1 MHQSFSSDYAKTL
14 NYKNIGGKSMKRK
27 VLIVFSTLC
36 MVFVLTACGGNNN
49 TVNSSKD
56 ETTGINEVNPSDPA
70 FSAFKEPVTIHTVT
84 SEYASAK
91 YPKGDDITNNVW
103 IRRYKEKFNVNVVTD
118 WVSDEYDTK
127 LNLAISSNELP
138 DVFRVNAS
146 QFQQLIEADMILD
159 LTSVVDKYASVRLK
173 GYLET
178 DASSYESGKKEGKLY
193 GIPQLHWGFIDQP
206 DFVWIRNDWKEELKI
221 KDPTSIA
228 DIKNTALTFMEK
240 HGGYGIAVDQTLD
253 YLNLLAIA
261 WNAHP
266 DMWIEGSDGKLVYG
280 SVQPEMKA
288 ALAEWSDWF
297 KLGIIDP
304 EFAIKDFSAMNA
316 DIVAGKVGIQPYYQW
331 WGYNPGVDTISNL
344 GKDAIFYPYLIPTTD
359 GKPAKQS
366 VFFANGSYIV
376 VKKGFK
382 NPEAVIK
389 LLNDYAYIVDEGVG
403 KESDDTL
410 SALLDNDL
418 AHVVGA
424 FRVLN
429 PNSDY
434 EQFEAV
440 SAALQSKDT
449 SGLTSAGMWQKY
461 NNSVEFINN
470 ATPSAVGDYL
480 QQGAPKSA
488 YSQAKKVLDSGDY
501 IKTALWGASPEV
513 LASYGTTLDDI
524 LTEGYTKIIMGTESI
539 DYFDTVVQNWYAAG
553 GDAATEAVNSVYG
566 K

>member
-1 MHQSFSSDYAKTL
+1 MVKKFTVVIL
-14 NYKNIGGKSMKRK
+14 T
-27 VLIVFSTLC
+27 FC
-36 MVFVLTACGGNNN
+36 MVFVLAACSGSGNESNSPSGEASGNNEAAG
-49 TVNSSKD
+49 S
-56 ETTGINEVNPSDPA
+56 IEVDPSDPS

-91 YPKGDDITNNVW
+91 YPEGDDITNNVW
-103 IRRYKEKFNVNVVTD
+103 IERYKEKYNINVVTD

-127 LNLAISSNELP
+127 LNLAISSNDLP

-146 QFQQLIEADMILD
+146 QLQQLIEADMIMD
-159 LTSVVDKYASVRLK
+159 LTTVFEGYASDRLK
-173 GYLET
+173 GYMEA
-178 DASSYESGKKEGKLY
+178 DADSFESGKKDGKLY
-193 GIPQLHWGFIDQP
+193 GIPQLHWGLIDQP
-206 DFVWIRNDWKEELKI
+206 DYIWIRNDWKEELGI
-221 KDPTSIA
+221 SDPQSVADLKDIA
-228 DIKNTALTFMEK
+228 LKFMEK

-266 DMWIEGSDGKLVYG
+266 DMWIEGGDGKLTYG
-280 SVQPEMKA
+280 SIQPEMKA
-288 ALAEWSDWF
+288 ALTDWAEWF

-316 DIVAGKVGIQPYYQW
+316 DVVAGKVGMQPYYQW

-359 GKPAKQS
+359 GKEAKQS
-366 VFFANGSYIV
+366 IFFANGNYTVI
-376 VKKGFK
+376 KKGFK
-382 NPEAVIK
+382 HPEAAIK

-403 KESDDTL
+403 KESEETL
-410 SALLDNDL
+410 SALLDNDM

-449 SGLTSAGMWQKY
+449 SGLTTAGMWQKY
-461 NNSVEFINN
+461 NNSVDFINN
-470 ATPSAVGDYL
+470 ATPGATGDYL
-480 QQGAPKSA
+480 QQGAPKTA
-488 YSQAKKVLDSGDY
+488 YGLSKKVLDSGNY
-501 IKTALWGASPEV
+501 IKTALWGASPEA
-513 LASYGTTLDDI
+513 LASFGTTLDDI
-524 LTEGYTKIIMGTESI
+524 LTEGFTKIIMGTESI
-539 DYFDTVVQNWYAAG
+539 DYFDTVVQNWRTAG
-553 GDAATEAVNSVYG
+553 GDAAAEAVNAAYG